1 MEAEREDG
9 LVDLLD
15 KLLNRGLVLN
25 ADLIISVAGIPLI
38 GVSLKAAIAGIETM
52 LEYGM
57 MEAWDQRTREWYAR
71 ECAEKED
78 APLRGGEEVF
88 LRTFG
93 SFLDK
98 RWINP
103 TWRPGFLYLT
113 NKRLF
118 LFRKEPPEILLEIP
132 LDRLEG
138 LAISKE
144 THYAKEREELYVQFN
159 CGEIVRIHVSNV
171 LELKDAIEKLVGK
184 RLEHNI
190 PFENRHPPLLEDEKI
205 LQVEKLWYLF
215 PAMGILGET
224 WKPGRLYLT
233 DKRLF
238 WVYRVDGEKMFEV
251 PLYKI
256 SNLTASSGKRKDKV
270 LTITFDGK
278 NASFS
283 GDERSVDSIIGTIG
297 QIVRPPRSHGL
308 QTSECDRSNLA

>member
-1 MEAEREDG
+1 MKAEREND

-71 ECAEKED
+71 EFARRGD
-78 APLRGGEEVF
+78 VPLREGEEVF

-98 RWINP
+98 QWINP
-103 TWRPGFLYLT
+103 TWRPGFLHLT

-132 LDRLEG
+132 LDKLEG
-138 LAISKE
+138 LTINKE
-144 THYAKEREELYVQFN
+144 MHYAKEREELYIQFN
-159 CGEIVRIHVSNV
+159 CGEIVRIHVPNV
-171 LELKDAIEKLVGK
+171 VELKGMIEKLVGK

-190 PFENRHPPLLEDEKI
+190 PFENYHSPLSEDEK
-205 LQVEKLWYLF
+205 LLRVEKLWYLF

-233 DKRLF
+233 SKRLF

-256 SNLTASSGKRKDKV
+256 SNLTTSSDKRKGKV
-270 LTITFDGK
+270 L
-278 NASFS
+278 
-283 GDERSVDSIIGTIG
+283 
-297 QIVRPPRSHGL
+297 
-308 QTSECDRSNLA
+308 C

>member
-1 MEAEREDG
+1 MEAEREND

-15 KLLNRGLVLN
+15 KLLNRGLILN
-25 ADLIISVAGIPLI
+25 ADIIISVAGIPLI

-71 ECAEKED
+71 EFAKKGD
-78 APLRGGEEVF
+78 APLREGEEVF

-93 SFLDK
+93 YFLDK
-98 RWINP
+98 QWINP

-132 LDRLEG
+132 LDKIEG
-138 LAISKE
+138 LAINKE
-144 THYAKEREELYVQFN
+144 MHYAKEREELYIQFN

-171 LELKDAIEKLVGK
+171 VELKDAIEKLLGK

-190 PFENRHPPLLEDEKI
+190 PLENHHPLLSEDEKL

-215 PAMGILGET
+215 PAMGILSET

-233 DKRLF
+233 NKRLF

-256 SNLTASSGKRKDKV
+256 SNLTTSSDKRNGKV
-270 LTITFDGK
+270 LMITFDGK
-278 NASFS
+278 NAFFR
-283 GDERSVDSIIGTIG
+283 GDEQSVDNIIEAIR
-297 QIVRPPRSHGL
+297 QIVLPTTPIQPP
-308 QTSECDRSNLA
+308 E

>member
-1 MEAEREDG
+1 MKAEREND

-71 ECAEKED
+71 EFARRGD
-78 APLRGGEEVF
+78 VPLREGEEVF

-98 RWINP
+98 QWINP
-103 TWRPGFLYLT
+103 TWRPGFLHLT

-132 LDRLEG
+132 LDKLEG
-138 LAISKE
+138 LTINKE
-144 THYAKEREELYVQFN
+144 MHYAKEREELYIQFN
-159 CGEIVRIHVSNV
+159 CGEIVRIHVPNV
-171 LELKDAIEKLVGK
+171 VELKGMIEKLVGK

-190 PFENRHPPLLEDEKI
+190 PFENYHSPLSEDEK
-205 LQVEKLWYLF
+205 LLRVEKLWYLF

-233 DKRLF
+233 SKRLF

-256 SNLTASSGKRKDKV
+256 SNLTTSSDKRKGKV
-270 LTITFDGK
+270 LMITFDGK
-278 NASFS
+278 NALFG
-283 GDERSVDSIIGTIG
+283 GDEQSVDSIIGAIR
-297 QIVRPPRSHGL
+297 QIVPIMPIRPPDA
-308 QTSECDRSNLA
+308 TPAIE

>member
-1 MEAEREDG
+1 MKAEREND

-71 ECAEKED
+71 EYAKKGD
-78 APLRGGEEVF
+78 VPLREGEEVF
-88 LRTFG
+88 LRSFG
-93 SFLDK
+93 SFLDR

-113 NKRLF
+113 NKRL
-118 LFRKEPPEILLEIP
+118 LLLRREPPEVLLEIP
-132 LDRLEG
+132 LDKMEG
-138 LAISKE
+138 LAVNKE
-144 THYAKEREELYVQFN
+144 MRYAREREELYIQFN
-159 CGEIVRIHVSNV
+159 CGEIVRIHAPNV
-171 LELKDAIEKLVGK
+171 LELKDEIEKLVGK
-184 RLEHNI
+184 SLEHNI
-190 PFENRHPPLLEDEKI
+190 ENCHPPLSEDEK
-205 LQVEKLWYLF
+205 LLRVEKLWYLF

-233 DKRLF
+233 NKRLF

-251 PLYKI
+251 PLYSI
-256 SNLTASSGKRKDKV
+256 SNLATSFDERKGKV
-270 LTITFDGK
+270 LTITFDGR

-283 GDERSVDSIIGTIG
+283 GDEQSVDSIIRAIEQVAHTACSYNP
-297 QIVRPPRSHGL
+297 QQPK
-308 QTSECDRSNLA
+308 